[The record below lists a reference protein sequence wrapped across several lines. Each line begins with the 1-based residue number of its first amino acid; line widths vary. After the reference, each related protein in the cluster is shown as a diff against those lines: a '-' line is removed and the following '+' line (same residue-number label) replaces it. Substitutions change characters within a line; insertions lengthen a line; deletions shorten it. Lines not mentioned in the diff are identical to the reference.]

1 MFFGLSYE
9 YLLLI
14 VATLAIGGL
23 ATWYVNSQLKKYT
36 CLLYTSVRGARTAV
50 RAAGH
55 RR

>member
-23 ATWYVNSQLKKYT
+23 ATWYVNSQLM
-36 CLLYTSVRGARTAV
+36 
-50 RAAGH
+50 
-55 RR
+55 